1 MGFRLSF
8 YPMLFSNLLVIYLF
22 IFVFLSL
29 LDGKNHKGGC
39 FCLVLFVDVNK
50 YLEHCLEHNRCLIN
64 TCWMDGWAP
73 GDSRPVLITRRSNW
87 YSLSLS
93 HGSGH
98 GRATGEFLPVVMGSP
113 RFDIKMKAKEK
124 ISRRVLSQ
132 VGENKDLRVGT
143 WVPLRMMRNLRRGE
157 LGVGERQR

>member
-1 MGFRLSF
+1 
-8 YPMLFSNLLVIYLF
+8 
-22 IFVFLSL
+22 
-29 LDGKNHKGGC
+29 
-39 FCLVLFVDVNK
+39 
-50 YLEHCLEHNRCLIN
+50 
-64 TCWMDGWAP
+64 MDGWAP

-113 RFDIKMKAKEK
+113 RFDIKMRAKEK

-143 WVPLRMMRNLRRGE
+143 
-157 LGVGERQR
+157 

>member
-1 MGFRLSF
+1 
-8 YPMLFSNLLVIYLF
+8 
-22 IFVFLSL
+22 
-29 LDGKNHKGGC
+29 
-39 FCLVLFVDVNK
+39 
-50 YLEHCLEHNRCLIN
+50 
-64 TCWMDGWAP
+64 MDGWAP
-73 GDSRPVLITRRSNW
+73 GDSRPVLITRRSKW

-98 GRATGEFLPVVMGSP
+98 GRAKGESLPVVMGSP
-113 RFDIKMKAKEK
+113 RFDMKMRAKEK
-124 ISRRVLSQ
+124 ISRKVLSQ